1 MKAEIKLTDV
11 YLSFKEFKSTDF
23 SIRSFMVKK
32 MLSCLGKAPADAVD
46 DSKLVTLNGINLH
59 LESGTKL
66 GLVGRN
72 GAGKSTLLRVM
83 SGIYTPTSG
92 KVEVNGRVTTL
103 LNSGFS
109 ANSDLTGLEN
119 IKLGCALLRIPSNQL
134 KTTIEEIIDFS
145 ELEKSIMEPVS
156 TYSDGMKARL
166 SFSIVTSVEP
176 DVLLMDEAIG
186 AVDKG
191 FIEKAMR
198 RVNKLVEASSILV
211 MATHDENI
219 MRSICN
225 KVAVIK
231 AGKIAAYG
239 DTAELLGDSQ
249 EAA

>member
-11 YLSFKEFKSTDF
+11 HLSFKEYKNTDF
-23 SIRSFMVKK
+23 SIRSFLVNK
-32 MLSCLGKAPADAVD
+32 MLSCLGKAPAGEVD

-83 SGIYTPTSG
+83 AGIYTPTSG
-92 KVEVNGRVTTL
+92 MVEVQGRVTTL
-103 LNSGFS
+103 INTGFS
-109 ANSDLTGLEN
+109 ANSNLTGLEN
-119 IKLGCALLRIPSNQL
+119 IKLGCALLRIPRNKL
-134 KTTIEEIIDFS
+134 KSSIEEIIDFS
-145 ELEKSIMEPVS
+145 GLEKSIMEPVS

-166 SFSIVTSVEP
+166 SFSIVTSIEP
-176 DVLLMDEAIG
+176 DILLMDEAIG
-186 AVDKG
+186 AADKG
-191 FIEKAMR
+191 FIEKAMQ

-219 MRSICN
+219 MRSMCN

-231 AGKIAAYG
+231 DGKIAAYG
-239 DTAELLGDSQ
+239 DTEDLLGNSQ